1 MDQREILEIAK
12 RYIDSVRANKI
23 VFEKAYLFGSYSK
36 GTFNDDS
43 DIDIAFVIK
52 NLKDRFSSQVNLLKL
67 AYNIDTRIE
76 PHPLDCNILNSGN
89 AFGEEILKHGIEIL

>member
-12 RYIDSVRANKI
+12 KYIEFVRANKI
-23 VFEKAYLFGSYSK
+23 GFEKAYLFGSYSK

-52 NLKDRFSSQVNLLKL
+52 NLKDRFNYQVNLLKL
-67 AYNIDTRIE
+67 AYRIDARIE
-76 PHPLDCNILNSGN
+76 PHPIDISVLCPNDSFGN
-89 AFGEEILKHGIEIL
+89 EILKHGIEIN